1 MSANGPSLP
10 EPDADEV
17 DAFWDRYLAATGQ
30 PDDTPFDD
38 VGSFGDTVEMADEL
52 LDLVLS
58 GAKRA
63 TASAVADYESEQAP
77 LPEVDDTW
85 IACDGAGKPVAV
97 IRTIEVEVAP
107 LSSVDDEFAFDEG
120 EGDRSRNYWLE
131 AHTRFFQRRYR
142 ALGLD
147 FGPEI
152 SVVFERFEV
161 AYDEEWA

>member
-1 MSANGPSLP
+1 MSANPPHLP
-10 EPDADEV
+10 EPNADEV
-17 DAFWDRYLAATGQ
+17 DAFWDRYLAAAGL

-52 LDLVLS
+52 LELVLT
-58 GAKRA
+58 GTKRA
-63 TASAVADYESEQAP
+63 TASAVAEYESEQAP
-77 LPEVDDTW
+77 MPEVGDEW
-85 IACDGAGKPVAV
+85 IACDGAGTPVAV

-120 EGDRSRNYWLE
+120 EGDRSREYWLE
-131 AHTRFFQRRYR
+131 VHTRFFERTYR

-147 FGPEI
+147 FHAEI

-161 AYDEEWA
+161 VYDEDWA